1 MGINAKLAGMIVIPG
16 AVAIAGV
23 IYAVTTLQSGQA
35 LSPEEFASL
44 GTTTMAM
51 ACGAV
56 VLAMAASMLFGIKA
70 VGQPI
75 SRIADAM
82 DRTAASDLSFPLPDN
97 LVDDEFGKCWTAVA
111 IFRDWRGDSAR
122 LRAERTQAESNG
134 DQERRDNVLALAA
147 EFETAVGTVI
157 ASVSK
162 ASEKLVQSS
171 EALMSNA
178 VGTTEKSVAA
188 AAAAEETYVNVQSVA
203 SASEELSASF
213 REIGM
218 QIAHAAKLISATAA
232 KVDSSDNDVQELS
245 QSAQRVNAIVGIIR
259 DIAEQTNLLALN
271 ATIEAARAGEA
282 GRGFAVVASEVK
294 ALANQTAKATQD
306 IEVHIGSI
314 QQATTRTVSSIQE
327 IGAQVRELNEVA
339 TVIAG
344 ATEEQGTVSQ
354 EIARNV
360 AEAATGTGEVSK
372 NVLGVKE
379 ASDIT
384 DDAAG
389 QVLQFAQELATQ
401 SSELRGQVDR
411 LLGTMRAA

>member
-1 MGINAKLAGMIVIPG
+1 MGIKGRIIGMVSIPALTALGVVSYG
-16 AVAIAGV
+16 AAAFS
-23 IYAVTTLQSGQA
+23 TT
-35 LSPEEFASL
+35 SL
-44 GTTTMAM
+44 MVS
-51 ACGAV
+51 CGAIV
-56 VLAMAASMLFGIKA
+56 AATALAVMIGMKSIAR
-70 VGQPI
+70 PI
-75 SRIADAM
+75 TEIGTAL
-82 DRTAASDLSFPLPDN
+82 DRTAKSDLGFPLPEK
-97 LVDDEFGKCWTAVA
+97 LGEDEFGACWTAVA
-111 IFRDWRGDSAR
+111 VFRDWRTDSIR
-122 LRAERTQAESNG
+122 LNSERNEAEATGNESRRNG
-134 DQERRDNVLALAA
+134 IMSLAT
-147 EFETAVGTVI
+147 EFETAVGSII

-162 ASEKLVQSS
+162 ASEKLVDAS

-178 VGTTEKSVAA
+178 VGTTEKSIAA
-188 AAAAEETYVNVQSVA
+188 ASAAEQTYANVQSVA

-218 QIAHAAKLISATAA
+218 QIGHAAKLISLTAD
-232 KVDSSDNDVQELS
+232 KVDSSDSDVQELS
-245 QSAQRVNAIVGIIR
+245 LSAQRVEAIVGIIR

-306 IEVHIGSI
+306 IEVHISSI
-314 QQATTRTVSSIQE
+314 QQATTRTVSSIQA

-384 DDAAG
+384 DDAAEE
-389 QVLQFAQELATQ
+389 VLSFAQELATQ
-401 SSELRGQVDR
+401 SSELRDQVDR
-411 LLGTMRAA
+411 LLSTMRAA

>member
-1 MGINAKLAGMIVIPG
+1 MGIKTKLIGTIAVPAIVSC
-16 AVAIAGV
+16 ATLA
-23 IYAVTTLQSGQA
+23 YAVMTLQGGQT
-35 LSPEEFASL
+35 LSPEEFSAL
-44 GTTTMAM
+44 GMTVLVVS
-51 ACGAV
+51 CGAILIAAAV
-56 VLAMAASMLFGIKA
+56 SMFMAVKMI
-70 VGQPI
+70 GQPI
-75 SRIADAM
+75 ASIADAL
-82 DRTAASDLSFPLPDN
+82 DRTAASDLSFSLPDT

-111 IFRDWRGDSAR
+111 IFRDWRADSAR
-122 LRAERTQAESNG
+122 LRAERSAAENHG
-134 DQERRDNVLALAA
+134 DQERRNNMMTLAS
-147 EFETAVGTVI
+147 EFEAAVGSVI
-157 ASVSK
+157 ANVSK
-162 ASEKLVQSS
+162 ASDKLVQSS

-178 VGTTEKSVAA
+178 IGTTEKSIAA
-188 AAAAEETYVNVQSVA
+188 ASAAQQTYVNVQSVA

-213 REIGM
+213 REIGQ
-218 QIAHAAKLISATAA
+218 QIAHAAKLISTTAD

-282 GRGFAVVASEVK
+282 GRGFAVVAAEVK

-389 QVLQFAQELATQ
+389 EVLSFAQQLAAQ
-401 SSELRGQVDR
+401 SAELRGQVDR

>member
-1 MGINAKLAGMIVIPG
+1 MGIKAKLIGTLAVPG
-16 AVAIAGV
+16 IIGCATLA
-23 IYAVTTLQSGQA
+23 YAVMTMQSGQA
-35 LSPEEFASL
+35 LAPEEFAAL
-44 GTTTMAM
+44 GTTTLMIS
-51 ACGAV
+51 CGAV
-56 VLAMAASMLFGIKA
+56 LVAMAAAMLLA
-70 VGQPI
+70 VKMIGQPI
-75 SRIADAM
+75 ATIADAL
-82 DRTAASDLSFPLPDN
+82 DRTAANDLSFALPDT

-111 IFRDWRGDSAR
+111 IFRDWRADSAR
-122 LRAERTQAESNG
+122 LRAERSAAENNG
-134 DQERRDNVLALAA
+134 DQERRNNMMTLAA
-147 EFETAVGTVI
+147 EFEAAVGSVI
-157 ASVSK
+157 ANVSR
-162 ASEKLVQSS
+162 ASEKLVGSS
-171 EALMSNA
+171 EALMTNA
-178 VGTTEKSVAA
+178 VGTTEKSIAA
-188 AAAAEETYVNVQSVA
+188 ASAAEQTYVNVQSVA

-213 REIGM
+213 REIGQ
-218 QIAHAAKLISATAA
+218 QIAHAAKLISATAD

-282 GRGFAVVASEVK
+282 GRGFAVVAAEVK

-389 QVLQFAQELATQ
+389 EVLSFAQELATQ

>member
-1 MGINAKLAGMIVIPG
+1 MGIKTKLIGTLCVPG
-16 AVAIAGV
+16 VTAFAALV
-23 IYAVTTLQSGQA
+23 YAVMTLQSGQA
-35 LSPEEFASL
+35 LAPEEFAAL
-44 GTTTMAM
+44 GTTTLAIS
-51 ACGAV
+51 CGAV
-56 VLAMAASMLFGIKA
+56 LLALGGAAFIAIKT

-75 SRIADAM
+75 AVIADAL
-82 DRTAASDLSFPLPDN
+82 DRTAANDLSFPLPDT

-111 IFRDWRGDSAR
+111 IFRDWRADSAR
-122 LRAERTQAESNG
+122 LRAERNAAENHG
-134 DQERRDNVLALAA
+134 DEERRNHMTALAA
-147 EFETAVGTVI
+147 EFEAAVGSVI
-157 ASVSK
+157 AKVSK
-162 ASEKLVQSS
+162 ASERLVGSS
-171 EALMSNA
+171 EALMTNA
-178 VGTTEKSVAA
+178 VGTTEKSIAA
-188 AAAAEETYVNVQSVA
+188 ASAAEQTYVNVQSVA

-218 QIAHAAKLISATAA
+218 QIGHAAKLISTTAD

-282 GRGFAVVASEVK
+282 GRGFAVVANEVK

-314 QQATTRTVSSIQE
+314 QQATTRTVSSIQD
-327 IGAQVRELNEVA
+327 IGAKVRELNEVA

-389 QVLQFAQELATQ
+389 DVLKLSQELASQ
-401 SSELRGQVDR
+401 SSELRGQVDK

>member
-1 MGINAKLAGMIVIPG
+1 MGIKTKLIGTV
-16 AVAIAGV
+16 AVPSVVAFAALA
-23 IYAVTTLQSGQA
+23 YAVMTMQSGQA
-35 LSPEEFASL
+35 LAPEEFAAL
-44 GTTTMAM
+44 GTTTLAISC
-51 ACGAV
+51 AI
-56 VLAMAASMLFGIKA
+56 VLVAMAAA
-70 VGQPI
+70 VFFAVKTIGQPI
-75 SRIADAM
+75 AKIADAL
-82 DRTAASDLSFPLPDN
+82 DRTAASDLSFPLPDT
-97 LVDDEFGKCWTAVA
+97 LIDDEFGKCWTAVA

-122 LRAERTQAESNG
+122 LQAERTAVETDG
-134 DQERRDNVLALAA
+134 DQARRKNVMALAA
-147 EFETAVGTVI
+147 EFETAVGSVI
-157 ASVSK
+157 ASVEK
-162 ASEKLVQSS
+162 ASERLVDSS

-178 VGTTEKSVAA
+178 VGTTEKSIAA
-188 AAAAEETYVNVQSVA
+188 ASAAEETYANVQSVA

-218 QIAHAAKLISATAA
+218 QIGHAAKLISTTAE

-389 QVLQFAQELATQ
+389 EVLKLSQELAAQ

-411 LLGTMRAA
+411 LLTTMRAA

>member
-1 MGINAKLAGMIVIPG
+1 MGIKLKLIGTI
-16 AVAIAGV
+16 AVPSVVALVALT
-23 IYAVTTLQSGQA
+23 YAVMTMRGGQA
-35 LSPEEFASL
+35 LAPEEFAAL
-44 GTTTMAM
+44 GKTTLMQT
-51 ACGAV
+51 CGAV
-56 VLAMAASMLFGIKA
+56 FAAMAVAMLIAVKA
-70 VGQPI
+70 IGQPI
-75 SRIADAM
+75 ATIADAL
-82 DRTAASDLSFPLPDN
+82 DRTAANDLSFALPDK

-111 IFRDWRGDSAR
+111 IFRDWRADSAR
-122 LRAERTQAESNG
+122 LRAERSATEGHA
-134 DQERRDNVLALAA
+134 DQERRGNVLALAS
-147 EFETAVGTVI
+147 EFEAAVGSVI

-162 ASEKLVQSS
+162 ASEKLVESS

-178 VGTTEKSVAA
+178 IGTTEKSIAA
-188 AAAAEETYVNVQSVA
+188 ASAAEETYANVQSVA

-218 QIAHAAKLISATAA
+218 QIGHAAKLISTTAE

-314 QQATTRTVSSIQE
+314 QQATTRTVSSIQD
-327 IGAQVRELNEVA
+327 IGTKVRELNEVA

-389 QVLQFAQELATQ
+389 EVLKLSQELASQ
-401 SSELRGQVDR
+401 STELRGQVDR
-411 LLGTMRAA
+411 LLATMRAA